1 MIMNYDYHWWIF
13 DLIIHDILT
22 HFGWALWRHY
32 DMMSKSE
39 SESKSKSKTKMIM
52 SWVMMS
58 RCPCTVHCTLCTYPD
73 IALCTVLVLI
83 VFLAD
88 GRSPIAIFTIEV
100 PRYLSDISIWSIW
113 SLWPPMQCW
122 HAMHGK
128 TELALFAIT
137 AIFANFWTRRRGRT
151 WRGLPKTASA
161 TFFLQRQMVNLTMKA
176 WKP

>member
-1 MIMNYDYHWWIF
+1 MNYDYHWWIF
-13 DLIIHDILT
+13 DLIIPWHFDSLWLGIMTPLWHDVKI
-22 HFGWALWRHY
+22 RIRIKIKIKNEN
-32 DMMSKSE
+32 DN
-39 SESKSKSKTKMIM
+39 
-52 SWVMMS
+52 VMMS
-58 RCPCTVHCTLCTYPD
+58 RCPCTVHWTLCTYPD

-88 GRSPIAIFTIEV
+88 GRSPIAIFTVEV

-151 WRGLPKTASA
+151 WRGLSKTASA

-176 WKP
+176 WKPWKP